1 MKWLAKQVWLALML
15 ATPAMGDEELSD
27 KEFWQQLQLEDQL
40 EFAAEEKRGEVRDN
54 AFYERRSIRNIKAA
68 ADSVIEEGIPE
79 YYQRGATK
87 KGFTRYLAK
96 KWRVRNAGMDMP
108 FVETKGHLAK
118 FRLATS
124 DVKYLILNLYRET
137 LAGGIYEFWI
147 VRVGT
152 DYGSLDTARCMFY
165 VTRADD
171 VRGHREI
178 LLKSDRFISRY
189 EVTPGT
195 YFDFPV
201 DDLEV
206 VSKMEAWR
214 YPESY
219 PDSDLKNLKVVKH
232 WRTGRL
238 TVERGDGEEWAYEE
252 DMDGYLMWL
261 AEVTYA
267 YKQAIKAGETYSE
280 AEWEELYDGLVRY
293 INRSK
298 WPIKEKDWKR
308 YKRRFDKLE
317 RLDKTAA
324 KDRFDAKER
333 LNIEWEDKK

>member
-1 MKWLAKQVWLALML
+1 MKRRVQLGWLVLML
-15 ATPAMGDEELSD
+15 AVS
-27 KEFWQQLQLEDQL
+27 
-40 EFAAEEKRGEVRDN
+40 AASYANKLLDD
-54 AFYERRSIRNIKAA
+54 AFFERRTIRMIKAA
-68 ADSVIEEGIPE
+68 TVWVIEEGIPT
-79 YYQRGATK
+79 YYREGGT
-87 KGFTRYLAK
+87 KGFDQYVYKYWLPVSSGGRDMPVIEDKGYLA
-96 KWRVRNAGMDMP
+96 NFTLGAGG
-108 FVETKGHLAK
+108 VSY
-118 FRLATS
+118 R
-124 DVKYLILNLYRET
+124 ILDLYRET
-137 LAGGIYEFWI
+137 LPGGIYEFWI
-147 VRVGT
+147 VKVGT

-171 VRGHREI
+171 VRGSREI
-178 LLKSDRFISRY
+178 LLKSDRFITHY

-201 DDLEV
+201 DDMEV
-206 VSKMEAWR
+206 ISKMEAWR

-232 WRTGRL
+232 WRTGRI
-238 TVERGDGEEWAYEE
+238 TVERGDGEQWAYEE
-252 DMDGYLMWL
+252 DMDGNLMWL

-280 AEWEELYDGLVRY
+280 EEWEEVYEGLVRF
-293 INRSK
+293 INRSR

-324 KDRFDAKER
+324 KTRFDAKER
-333 LNIEWEDKK
+333 LNIEWKDKK

>member
-1 MKWLAKQVWLALML
+1 MKRRLQLVWLALIL
-15 ATPAMGDEELSD
+15 TVSAGGYAEVEDFEPYEL
-27 KEFWQQLQLEDQL
+27 E
-40 EFAAEEKRGEVRDN
+40 AI
-54 AFYERRSIRNIKAA
+54 RSIKAA
-68 ADSVIEEGIPE
+68 ADWVIEEGIPT
-79 YYQRGATK
+79 YYREGSRESYGK
-87 KGFTRYLAK
+87 YLWE
-96 KWRVRNAGMDMP
+96 KWEVRDGPLGLPEIESED
-108 FVETKGHLAK
+108 HLAW
-118 FRLATS
+118 FWLETIGR
-124 DVKYLILNLYRET
+124 VVYQIFNLYRET
-137 LAGGIYEFWI
+137 LPGGIYEFWI

-152 DYGSLDTARCMFY
+152 DYGTADTARCMFY
-165 VTRADD
+165 VTRADE
-171 VRGHREI
+171 VRGSREI
-178 LLKSDRFISRY
+178 LLKSDRFIARY
-189 EVTPGT
+189 EVAPGT
-195 YFDFPV
+195 YFEFPV

-206 VSKMEAWR
+206 LWKMEAWR

-219 PDSDLKNLKVVKH
+219 PDSDLKNLKVGKH

-238 TVERGDGEEWAYEE
+238 TVERGDGEQWAYEE
-252 DMDGYLMWL
+252 DRDGYLMWL

-267 YKQAIKAGETYSE
+267 YKQAIKAGGTYSE
-280 AEWEELYDGLVRY
+280 EEWEELYDGLVRY